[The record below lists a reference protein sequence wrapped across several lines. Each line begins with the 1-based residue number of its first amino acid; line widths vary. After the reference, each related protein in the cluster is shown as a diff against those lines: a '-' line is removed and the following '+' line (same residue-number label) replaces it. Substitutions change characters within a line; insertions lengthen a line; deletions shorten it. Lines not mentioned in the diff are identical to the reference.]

1 MGHAWVCRFE
11 QTVRHMEAFIS
22 GKLTHFGQLRDL
34 ALKHHGQDAPLWELS
49 DNEEELRRRR
59 SYARRLR
66 Y

>member
-1 MGHAWVCRFE
+1 MQE
-11 QTVRHMEAFIS
+11 FIS

-34 ALKHHGQDAPLWELS
+34 ALKHHGQQAPVWS
-49 DNEEELRRRR
+49 DNEEELRRR